1 MKLLTSVV
9 VGALSHP
16 KPIGSD
22 APDPMPADKE
32 AGSVNEINSIN
43 VNFAPKNINQ
53 QNFIDIDNDIDFDF
67 DFNIGAAAKILR

>member
-16 KPIGSD
+16 KPFGLNTD
-22 APDPMPADKE
+22 KKAAPAD
-32 AGSVNEINSIN
+32 EINNFNIN
-43 VNFAPKNINQ
+43 FSPKNINQ

-67 DFNIGAAAKILR
+67 NIGAAAENPKVSQN